1 MASTSKRAFIYQIF
15 TRTFGNKNLNCK
27 KDGAYV
33 ENGAGKMN
41 DINAQVLRQI
51 RHLGIT
57 HIWYTGVLRHASAT
71 DYTAYGIPKQHP
83 SVIKGK
89 AGSPYAITDY
99 YDIDPDLA
107 VNVFQRK
114 EEFRA
119 LLKRT
124 HDAGMKVIIDFVP
137 NHVAREYCSLN
148 NPPEVTNLGETDD
161 PSKHFDA
168 QNNFYYCPGE
178 AFQPCF
184 DKGDY
189 VEFPA
194 KCTGNDCFN
203 SHPGVN
209 DWYET
214 VKLNYGIDYT
224 GGRLEHFTPIP
235 STWKKMTNILLYWAN
250 EGVDGFRCDMAEMV
264 PTAFWAYASHQLK
277 AAFPEIILIGEV
289 YNPALYRDYIA
300 NGFDYLYD
308 KVGMYDCLRGVICQQ
323 RAASDISGQWQA
335 QDDIRQHMLYFLEN
349 HDEQRI
355 ASDFF
360 CGDGRKA
367 IPAMM
372 VSAWLRTN
380 PVMIYAG
387 QEFGERGMDQEGFSG
402 RDGRSTIFDYWTTQS
417 IYNGYFHRS
426 SLSQD
431 QLLLET
437 AYKQILHIAQEEKA
451 IQEGEM
457 FDLMYVNPE
466 SAHFNPHTQFAF
478 LRKQGD
484 ELLLIVVN
492 FAPSSCQI
500 EVTIP
505 DHAFDFFHIHEGIY
519 AGKELTSGKNRQDC
533 WTKNGRITLEVNGHS
548 GEIIKLKVSTT

>member
-1 MASTSKRAFIYQIF
+1 MASTSKRTFIYQIF

-27 KDGAYV
+27 KDGSYA

-51 RHLGIT
+51 RNLGIT
-57 HIWYTGVLRHASAT
+57 HIWYTGILRHASAT
-71 DYTAYGIPKQHP
+71 DYSAYGIPKQHP
-83 SVIKGK
+83 SVVKGR

-107 VNVFQRK
+107 ENVLQRK
-114 EEFRA
+114 EEFLS

-137 NHVAREYCSLN
+137 NHVAREYCSLHH
-148 NPPEVTNLGETDD
+148 PSEGTNLGENDD
-161 PSKHFDA
+161 PSKHFDP

-178 AFQPCF
+178 AFEPCF

-203 SHPGVN
+203 NHPGVN

-224 GGRLEHFTPIP
+224 GGHVEHFTPIP
-235 STWKKMTNILLYWAN
+235 STWKKMTHILLYWAN

-264 PTAFWAYASHQLK
+264 PTAFWAYASRQLK

-300 NGFDYLYD
+300 SGFDYLYD

-323 RAASDISGQWQA
+323 RATSDISGQWQA

-360 CGDGRKA
+360 CGDARKA

-417 IYNGYFHRS
+417 IYSGYFHRGE
-426 SLSQD
+426 LSQD
-431 QLLLET
+431 QRALES
-437 AYKQILHIAQEEKA
+437 AYKEILRIAQEEKA
-451 IQEGEM
+451 IREGEM

-478 LRKQGD
+478 LRKKDD
-484 ELLLIVVN
+484 ELLLVVVN
-492 FAPSSCQI
+492 FSSSSAQI

-505 DHAFDFFHIHEGIY
+505 DHAFDFFHLHEGVY
-519 AGKELTSGKNRQDC
+519 AGKELLSGKNRKDY
-533 WTKNGRITLEVNGHS
+533 WTKNGRITLKVNGYS
-548 GEIIKLKVSTT
+548 GEILKLMIHTA